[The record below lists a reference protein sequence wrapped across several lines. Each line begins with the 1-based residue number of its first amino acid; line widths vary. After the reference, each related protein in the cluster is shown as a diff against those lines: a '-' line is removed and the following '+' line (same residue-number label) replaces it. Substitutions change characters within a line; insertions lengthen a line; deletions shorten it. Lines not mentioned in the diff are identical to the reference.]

1 MERGGK
7 RRGGKERERGK
18 KKIRKGGGGGD
29 ERAWGAMEEVGKRV
43 SRSTVRRC
51 PAAECWATNELGL
64 EDDCQLPPRDA
75 PDSGELSAGSP
86 PLRKRPPRPHA
97 PACEV
102 GLREKKRSRESEGFR
117 RESRAGRR

>member
-1 MERGGK
+1 
-7 RRGGKERERGK
+7 
-18 KKIRKGGGGGD
+18 
-29 ERAWGAMEEVGKRV
+29 MEEVGKRV

-86 PLRKRPPRPHA
+86 PLRKRPRRPHA

-102 GLREKKRSRESEGFR
+102 GYGKRRDRENRKGFARRVALDEGEEVFVV
-117 RESRAGRR
+117 